1 MSKAYSNNSFSF
13 RPADIYSAP
22 LGEAELSEIHKYSSN
37 LVHFYETEYIRR
49 APLLELKR
57 LGASSELIFGFLC
70 KMIDAEFNNKLMML
84 YGAKTFE
91 TLLNE
96 AEASHKIETEMIKES
111 GGFDD
116 DEEYEFKSSLNSNE
130 YKNPTINDY
139 LKLLDSLP
147 TLIDEFIKYHK
158 EEFEFDDKKIA
169 RLMNQIEKYKG
180 LISRIDSEQTFI
192 NCSAHFASSI
202 YIMETILAHFKHES
216 SPALTSA
223 TSTVLSCS
231 SSARYRFKQEC
242 ECIRKKIRSLEI
254 DDESSKLMNAN
265 VLSTLDGYLKAP
277 IETLIKELEA
287 EFD

>member
-1 MSKAYSNNSFSF
+1 MSNAYSNNSFSF

-22 LGEAELSEIHKYSSN
+22 LGEAELSEIHKYASN

-96 AEASHKIETEMIKES
+96 AEASHKIENEMIKES
-111 GGFDD
+111 GEFDS
-116 DEEYEFKSSLNSNE
+116 DEKYEFKSSLNSDE

-139 LKLLDSLP
+139 LKLIDSLP

-169 RLMNQIEKYKG
+169 RLMNQIERFKE
-180 LISRIDSEQTFI
+180 LNSHINSEQKFI

-216 SPALTSA
+216 
-223 TSTVLSCS
+223 S

-265 VLSTLDGYLKAP
+265 VLSTLDSYLKAP
-277 IETLIKELEA
+277 VETLINELEA